1 MTKTST
7 KSNLLSQGVS
17 QELAKHIPGIISEC
31 KSHGLEGA
39 TMDQIAQQSDF
50 GKATLYYYF
59 KSKEDVF
66 SAILEDGWK
75 NIWESLEPI
84 IADDDGPRN
93 LFIKLLIKIAEIA
106 QNRPGLFEFLF
117 NAPKTI
123 RLDRQPWKEYQ
134 HRLYGVIQGLLEDGV
149 KAGEF
154 PKINPELMFKAL
166 GGLFMGLVFMGD
178 KKEPVSEKD
187 VEKLLNQLITDPNY
201 SSN

>member
-1 MTKTST
+1 MSPSERQIEEREARKQRILRGALEVF
-7 KSNLLSQGVS
+7 KSN
-17 QELAKHIPGIISEC
+17 
-31 KSHGLEGA
+31 GLEGA
-39 TMDQIAQQSDF
+39 TMDQIAQQSGF

-66 SAILEDGWK
+66 SAILEDGWE

-84 IADDDGPRN
+84 IADDDGARN
-93 LFIKLLIKIAEIA
+93 SFIKLLIKIAEIA
-106 QNRPGLFEFLF
+106 QSRPGLFEFLF

-123 RLDRQPWKEYQ
+123 KLEKQPWKEYQ

-187 VEKLLNQLITDPNY
+187 VEKLLNQLITDTND

>member
-1 MTKTST
+1 MSPSERQIEEREARKQRILKGALEVF
-7 KSNLLSQGVS
+7 KSN
-17 QELAKHIPGIISEC
+17 
-31 KSHGLEGA
+31 GLEGA
-39 TMDQIAQQSDF
+39 TMDQIAQKSGF

-84 IADDDGPRN
+84 IADDDGARN
-93 LFIKLLIKIAEIA
+93 SFIKLLIKIAEIA
-106 QNRPGLFEFLF
+106 QSRPGLFEFLF

-123 RLDRQPWKEYQ
+123 KLEKQPWKEYQ

-187 VEKLLNQLITDPNY
+187 VEKLLNQLITNPNY

>member
-1 MTKTST
+1 MT
-7 KSNLLSQGVS
+7 
-17 QELAKHIPGIISEC
+17 PSERQNEEREAR
-31 KSHGLEGA
+31 KQRILKGALEVFKASSLEGA
-39 TMDQIAQQSDF
+39 TMDQIAQNSGF

-66 SAILEDGWK
+66 SAILEDGWE

-84 IADDDGPRN
+84 IADEGSPRN
-93 LFIKLLIKIAEIA
+93 SFIKLLMKIAEIA
-106 QNRPGLFEFLF
+106 QERPDLFEFLF

-123 RLDRQPWKEYQ
+123 KIDNQPWKEYQ
-134 HRLYGVIQGLLEDGV
+134 YRLYGVIQGLIEDGV
-149 KAGEF
+149 KEGEF

>member
-1 MTKTST
+1 MPPSKRQIEEREVR
-7 KSNLLSQGVS
+7 KQRILKGALEVFK
-17 QELAKHIPGIISEC
+17 LY
-31 KSHGLEGA
+31 GLEGA
-39 TMDQIAQQSDF
+39 TMDQIAQQSGF

-84 IADDDGPRN
+84 ITDGDSPRN
-93 LFIKLLIKIAEIA
+93 SFIKILIKIAEIA
-106 QNRPGLFEFLF
+106 QSRPGLFEFLF

-123 RLDRQPWKEYQ
+123 KLEKQPWKEFQ

-149 KAGEF
+149 RAGEF

>member
-1 MTKTST
+1 M
-7 KSNLLSQGVS
+7 
-17 QELAKHIPGIISEC
+17 APSERQNEEREAR
-31 KSHGLEGA
+31 KQRILKGALEVFKASSLEGA
-39 TMDQIAQQSDF
+39 TMDQIAQNSGF

-66 SAILEDGWK
+66 SAILEDGWE

-84 IADDDGPRN
+84 IADVDSPRN
-93 LFIKLLIKIAEIA
+93 SFIKLLMKIAEIA
-106 QNRPGLFEFLF
+106 QERPGLFEFLF

-123 RLDRQPWKEYQ
+123 KLDNQPWKEYQ

-149 KAGEF
+149 KEGEF

-187 VEKLLNQLITDPNY
+187 VEKLLNQLIADPNY
-201 SSN
+201 SSK

>member
-1 MTKTST
+1 MPPSKRQIEEREVR
-7 KSNLLSQGVS
+7 KQRILKGALEVFK
-17 QELAKHIPGIISEC
+17 LY
-31 KSHGLEGA
+31 GLEGA
-39 TMDQIAQQSDF
+39 TMDQIAQQSGF

-59 KSKEDVF
+59 NSKEDVF
-66 SAILEDGWK
+66 SAILEDGWE

-84 IADDDGPRN
+84 ITDGDSPRN
-93 LFIKLLIKIAEIA
+93 SFIKILIKIAEIA
-106 QNRPGLFEFLF
+106 QSRPGLFEFLF

-123 RLDRQPWKEYQ
+123 KLEKQPWKEFQ

-149 KAGEF
+149 RAGEF

>member
-1 MTKTST
+1 MT
-7 KSNLLSQGVS
+7 
-17 QELAKHIPGIISEC
+17 PSERQNEEREAR
-31 KSHGLEGA
+31 KQRILKGALEVFKASGLEGA
-39 TMDQIAQQSDF
+39 TMDQIAQNSGF

-84 IADDDGPRN
+84 VADVDSPRN
-93 LFIKLLIKIAEIA
+93 SFIKLLMKIAEIA
-106 QNRPGLFEFLF
+106 QERPGLFEFLF

-123 RLDRQPWKEYQ
+123 KLDNQPWKEYQ

-149 KAGEF
+149 KEGEF

-187 VEKLLNQLITDPNY
+187 VEKLLNQLIADPNY
-201 SSN
+201 SSK

>member
-1 MTKTST
+1 MSPSKRQIEEREARKQRILRGALEVF
-7 KSNLLSQGVS
+7 KSN
-17 QELAKHIPGIISEC
+17 
-31 KSHGLEGA
+31 GLEGA
-39 TMDQIAQQSDF
+39 TMDQIAQQSGF

-66 SAILEDGWK
+66 SAILEDGWE

-84 IADDDGPRN
+84 IADDDGARN
-93 LFIKLLIKIAEIA
+93 SFIKLLIKIAEIA
-106 QNRPGLFEFLF
+106 QSKPGLFEFLF

-123 RLDRQPWKEYQ
+123 KLEKQPWKEYQ

>member
-1 MTKTST
+1 MT
-7 KSNLLSQGVS
+7 
-17 QELAKHIPGIISEC
+17 PSERQSEEREAR
-31 KSHGLEGA
+31 KQRILKGALEVFKASSLEGA
-39 TMDQIAQQSDF
+39 TMDQIAQNSGF

-75 NIWESLEPI
+75 NIWESLEPV
-84 IADDDGPRN
+84 IADEDSPRN
-93 LFIKLLIKIAEIA
+93 SFIKLLMKIAEIA
-106 QNRPGLFEFLF
+106 QERPDLFEFLF

-123 RLDRQPWKEYQ
+123 KIDNQPWKEYQ
-134 HRLYGVIQGLLEDGV
+134 YRLYGVIQGLIEDGV
-149 KAGEF
+149 KEGEF

>member
-1 MTKTST
+1 MS
-7 KSNLLSQGVS
+7 
-17 QELAKHIPGIISEC
+17 ISERQLEEREMRKQRILEGALEVF
-31 KSHGLEGA
+31 KSKGLDGA
-39 TMDQIAQQSDF
+39 TMDQIAQHSGF

-66 SAILEDGWK
+66 SAILEDGWIK
-75 NIWESLEPI
+75 IWESLEPV
-84 IADDDGPRN
+84 IASQSGPRN
-93 LFIKLLIKIAEIA
+93 TFISLMIKIAEIA
-106 QNRPGLFEFLF
+106 QDRPGLFEFLF

-123 RLDRQPWKEYQ
+123 KLEKQPWKEYQ

-154 PKINPELMFKAL
+154 PKINPDLMFKAL

-187 VEKLLNQLITDPNY
+187 VEKLLNKLITDPSY
-201 SSN
+201 AS

>member
-1 MTKTST
+1 MSPSKR
-7 KSNLLSQGVS
+7 QI
-17 QELAKHIPGIISEC
+17 EERLARKQRILNGALEVF
-31 KSHGLEGA
+31 KVNGLDGA
-39 TMDQIAQQSDF
+39 TMDQIALKSGF

-66 SAILEDGWK
+66 CAILEDGWV

-84 IADDDGPRN
+84 IADENGPRN

-106 QNRPGLFEFLF
+106 QHKPGLFEFLF

-123 RLDRQPWKEYQ
+123 KIENQSWKEYQ

-154 PKINPELMFKAL
+154 PKIDPELMFKAL

-187 VEKLLNQLITDPNY
+187 VEKLLNKLITDPNY
-201 SSN
+201 SPN

>member
-1 MTKTST
+1 M
-7 KSNLLSQGVS
+7 
-17 QELAKHIPGIISEC
+17 APSERQNEEREAR
-31 KSHGLEGA
+31 KQRILKGALEVFKASGLEGA
-39 TMDQIAQQSDF
+39 TMDQIAQNSGF

-66 SAILEDGWK
+66 SAILEDGWE

-84 IADDDGPRN
+84 IADEGSRRN
-93 LFIKLLIKIAEIA
+93 SFIKLLMKIAEIA
-106 QNRPGLFEFLF
+106 QERPGLFEFLF

-123 RLDRQPWKEYQ
+123 KLDNQPWKEYQ

-149 KAGEF
+149 KEGEF

-187 VEKLLNQLITDPNY
+187 VEKLLNQLIADPNY
-201 SSN
+201 SSK

>member
-1 MTKTST
+1 MSPSKRQLEEREIRKERILTGALEVF
-7 KSNLLSQGVS
+7 KS
-17 QELAKHIPGIISEC
+17 K
-31 KSHGLEGA
+31 GLEGA
-39 TMDQIAQQSDF
+39 TMDAIAHQSGF

-66 SAILEDGWK
+66 SAILEGGWI

-84 IADDDGPRN
+84 IANQKSPRQA
-93 LFIKLLIKIAEIA
+93 FVSLLIKIAEIA
-106 QNRPGLFEFLF
+106 QDRPGLFEFLF
-117 NAPKTI
+117 NAPKAI
-123 RLDRQPWKEYQ
+123 KLENQPWKEYQ

-178 KKEPVSEKD
+178 KKDPVSEKD
-187 VEKLLNQLITDPNY
+187 VEKLLHQLITDPNY
-201 SSN
+201 TN

>member
-1 MTKTST
+1 M
-7 KSNLLSQGVS
+7 
-17 QELAKHIPGIISEC
+17 APSERQNEEREAR
-31 KSHGLEGA
+31 KQRILKGALEVFKASSLEGA
-39 TMDQIAQQSDF
+39 TMDQIAQNSGF

-66 SAILEDGWK
+66 SAILEDGWE

-84 IADDDGPRN
+84 IADEGSPRN
-93 LFIKLLIKIAEIA
+93 SFIKLLMKIAEIA
-106 QNRPGLFEFLF
+106 QERPDLFEFLF

-123 RLDRQPWKEYQ
+123 KIDNQPWKEYQ
-134 HRLYGVIQGLLEDGV
+134 YRLYGVIQGLIEDGV
-149 KAGEF
+149 KEGEF

>member
-1 MTKTST
+1 MTPSKRQLEEREMRKQRILTGALDVF
-7 KSNLLSQGVS
+7 KL
-17 QELAKHIPGIISEC
+17 K
-31 KSHGLEGA
+31 GLEGA
-39 TMDQIAQQSDF
+39 TMDEIANQSGF

-66 SAILEDGWK
+66 SAILENGWI

-84 IADDDGPRN
+84 IADQKSPRQAFVN
-93 LFIKLLIKIAEIA
+93 LLIKIAEIA
-106 QNRPGLFEFLF
+106 QDRPGLFEFLF
-117 NAPKTI
+117 NAPKAI
-123 RLDRQPWKEYQ
+123 KLEKQPWKEYQ

-187 VEKLLNQLITDPNY
+187 VEKLLNQLITDPTYTN
-201 SSN
+201 

>member
-1 MTKTST
+1 MT
-7 KSNLLSQGVS
+7 
-17 QELAKHIPGIISEC
+17 PSERQSEEREAR
-31 KSHGLEGA
+31 KQRILKGALEVFKASSLEGA
-39 TMDQIAQQSDF
+39 TMDQIAQNSGF

-66 SAILEDGWK
+66 SAILEDGWE

-84 IADDDGPRN
+84 IADEGSPRN
-93 LFIKLLIKIAEIA
+93 SFIKLLMKIAEIA
-106 QNRPGLFEFLF
+106 QERPDLFEFLF

-123 RLDRQPWKEYQ
+123 KIDNQPWKEYQ
-134 HRLYGVIQGLLEDGV
+134 YRLYGVIQGLIEDGV
-149 KAGEF
+149 KEGEF